1 MERMVESSLA
11 PLRMIVP
18 NRRDALSSS
27 MMVISNGLVVSLY
40 SLRMCAISSN
50 DIGYDD
56 MSDGWHGSK
65 NPSDWLERCCSSLMM
80 PCSESSLFPI
90 LLMIW

>member
-1 MERMVESSLA
+1 MCTSFTGDLWVRRVEPVLLDEDVERMVESSLA

-27 MMVISNGLVVSLY
+27 MMVISSGLVVSLY
-40 SLRMCAISSN
+40 SLRTWAISSK

-56 MSDGWHGSK
+56 MSDG
-65 NPSDWLERCCSSLMM
+65 
-80 PCSESSLFPI
+80 
-90 LLMIW
+90 